1 MFFLLLSPKSFN
13 RPHYCYLIS
22 TCGHMLCF
30 IKVTSPQ
37 NTKRIIVSQHDYCH
51 FNILIY
57 ICIFFL
63 FPDEYMDASSRPSGG
78 TTRGIDNPIYPK
90 DSAAKPKGIPSKPER
105 SERSAPIYG
114 NTGMSTFSNREVNIN
129 TASEEVSYQN
139 FNKTYDGVMPG
150 DGRKSEA
157 YATLGEEG
165 TYYQM

>member
-1 MFFLLLSPKSFN
+1 M
-13 RPHYCYLIS
+13 
-22 TCGHMLCF
+22 
-30 IKVTSPQ
+30 
-37 NTKRIIVSQHDYCH
+37 
-51 FNILIY
+51 
-57 ICIFFL
+57 
-63 FPDEYMDASSRPSGG
+63 EASSGPTGR
-78 TTRGIDNPIYPK
+78 TTRGIDNPTYPQ
-90 DSAAKPKGIPSKPER
+90 DSKPKGIPNKPER

-165 TYYQM
+165 SYYQM